1 MKKIF
6 MFGLILCCSL
16 NLTTECFSGS
26 VRDSCVV
33 RMKATSMDWTRN
45 TVVTSGSAFF
55 KAWGEEVSHKA
66 GVAERQA
73 KIRAIKNLYDFLG
86 EIYLDSST
94 TISHAQKKNPGMARD
109 LFAMAQQAVVVE
121 TVRTS
126 GHGYLVEVFVKLD
139 LWDEQ
144 VRLFMPDFLFA
155 RTLKRNLKGNEVL
168 LRGDC
173 VINIDATGLEV
184 SPAIIPSIT
193 DEHLDILYRASILG
207 SGQRSGKSNIGY
219 TSSSGSEPVFRT
231 IRSHD
236 QTMWIRADKASGE
249 LGTDIL
255 LDADGAER
263 FTRVI
268 SSSKDDCSIN
278 IILK

>member
-6 MFGLILCCSL
+6 MFGLILFWSL
-16 NLTTECFSGS
+16 TLTAEGFSGS
-26 VRDSCVV
+26 VSDSYVV
-33 RMKATSMDWTRN
+33 RIGATSTDWTRN
-45 TVVTSGSAFF
+45 TILASGTAFF
-55 KAWGEEVSHKA
+55 KAGGEDVSHKA

-73 KIRAIKNLYDFLG
+73 RIRAIKNLYDFLG

-94 TISHAQKKNPGMARD
+94 TLNHAQKKNPGMARD

-139 LWDEQ
+139 LWDKQ

-155 RTLKRNLKGNEVL
+155 RTEKGNLKSNEVL

-173 VINIDATGLEV
+173 VINIDATNLEV
-184 SPAIIPSIT
+184 SPAIIPAIT
-193 DEHLDILYRASILG
+193 DEHWNILYRASTLG
-207 SGQRSGKSNIGY
+207 SGQRAGKNNIGY
-219 TSSSGSEPVFRT
+219 TSSSGPEPTFRT
-231 IRSHD
+231 IRSHG
-236 QTMWIRADKASGE
+236 QTIWIRAGKASGE